1 MGRKRHIYKTSLL
14 KFVLNWL
21 IQIFNGKLDSLSTCC
36 WDDLLLTWIILMR
49 HVVQWLHHIIISPF
63 LLSFFMFPLFFLLSL
78 FSTFSFHCYFLSYIC
93 RKAFSRKIIAK
104 TVPSFIQQRFTP
116 FVSPIGDGF
125 TYYVSYS
132 CHSWLLRIFWSF
144 EKMLGLICFPNYI
157 VKSAILYSNISTDQ
171 NKFNFK

>member
-21 IQIFNGKLDSLSTCC
+21 IQIFNGKLDIISTCC

-78 FSTFSFHCYFLSYIC
+78 FSTFLSLLFSLLYMSESFFEKDYCKNGSIF
-93 RKAFSRKIIAK
+93 
-104 TVPSFIQQRFTP
+104 
-116 FVSPIGDGF
+116 
-125 TYYVSYS
+125 
-132 CHSWLLRIFWSF
+132 HSATIHTFCKSNWGWFYLLRI
-144 EKMLGLICFPNYI
+144 
-157 VKSAILYSNISTDQ
+157 ILLS
-171 NKFNFK
+171 